1 MKKIIV
7 VMVVIAVLI
16 VSVLAYG
23 YTQEMF
29 NIIKSMPFEL
39 GMSVRR
45 VKNKFEKY
53 QLSSITERQDSA
65 GEITL
70 LTYQNKLDVRTKET
84 LTFYFQNDVLYGFD
98 YRNWQVK

>member
-7 VMVVIAVLI
+7 VIAVIGAL
-16 VSVLAYG
+16 VLGSLAYG

-39 GMSVRR
+39 GMSVRK

-65 GEITL
+65 GDITL
-70 LTYQNKLDVRTKET
+70 LTYKNKPNARTKET
-84 LTFYFQNDVLYGFD
+84 LTFLFMNDVLYGFD